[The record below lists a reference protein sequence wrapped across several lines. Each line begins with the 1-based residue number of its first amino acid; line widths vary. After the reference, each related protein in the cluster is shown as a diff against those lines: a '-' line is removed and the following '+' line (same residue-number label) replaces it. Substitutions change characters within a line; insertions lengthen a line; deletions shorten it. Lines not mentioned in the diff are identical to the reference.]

1 MKVRNINDGE
11 YAISIESF
19 PIIES
24 IFVGS
29 PDKKYRLSI
38 GVDRIN
44 LAKEMISE
52 LILNKSN
59 NFAKPFPIGHIGK
72 YKFNGKILF

>member
-1 MKVRNINDGE
+1 MGRDIFAIQFPDGITVYGEMKVRNINDSE

-38 GVDRIN
+38 GVDRIR

-52 LILNKSN
+52 LI
-59 NFAKPFPIGHIGK
+59 
-72 YKFNGKILF
+72 